1 MKLVVM
7 GVSGCGKSSVGIAL
21 AQKIGAKFVDG
32 DDLHPESNKKK
43 MSSGVPLDDADRWP
57 WLQLVGETLESN
69 QNIVIACSA
78 LKTIYRE
85 KILSFAPETRFIH
98 LNGSKEM
105 LLSRLKKR
113 SDHFMPAELLDS
125 QLQTLE
131 HLAPSETGKLF
142 EIGQPI
148 GQVVNEI
155 SQWLEEKG
163 NSQAEPCENRVIRGV
178 VRGLT
183 SL

>member
-7 GVSGCGKSSVGIAL
+7 GVSGCGKSSVGKAL
-21 AQKIGAKFVDG
+21 AQKIGAKFIDG

-57 WLQLVGETLESN
+57 WLQLVGETLEIN

-85 KILSFAPETRFIH
+85 KILSYAPETRFIH

-105 LLSRLKKR
+105 LLSRLKNR
-113 SDHFMPAELLDS
+113 SDHFMPADLLES

-131 HLAPSETGKLF
+131 QLAPSEPGKSF

-163 NSQAEPCENRVIRGV
+163 NS
-178 VRGLT
+178 
-183 SL
+183 

>member
-1 MKLVVM
+1 M

-32 DDLHPESNKKK
+32 DDLHPESNKNK

-57 WLQLVGETLESN
+57 WLQLVGETLEIN

-85 KILSFAPETRFIH
+85 KILSYAPETRFIH
-98 LNGSKEM
+98 LNGSKEI

-113 SDHFMPAELLDS
+113 SDHFMPADLLES

-131 HLAPSETGKLF
+131 QLAPSEPGRIFDIGKPLAQLVSDIAHWV
-142 EIGQPI
+142 EG
-148 GQVVNEI
+148 
-155 SQWLEEKG
+155 
-163 NSQAEPCENRVIRGV
+163 
-178 VRGLT
+178 
-183 SL
+183 